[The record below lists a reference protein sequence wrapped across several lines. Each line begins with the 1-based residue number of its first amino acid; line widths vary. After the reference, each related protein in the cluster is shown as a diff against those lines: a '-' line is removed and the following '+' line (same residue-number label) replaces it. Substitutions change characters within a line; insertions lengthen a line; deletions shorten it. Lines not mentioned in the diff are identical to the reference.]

1 MKKTTLFR
9 KYLEDREILL
19 APIAHDALG
28 GLIAERAG
36 FKCVISAG
44 FANSASLFAKPDVQ
58 LLTLNDAVDAAWRLA
73 DAVTVPVFGDAD
85 NGYGGTTN
93 TARAIRSFEKAGV
106 VGVLLEDQTFPK
118 RCGHMAGKSIVPM
131 EEYLAKIKAAVD
143 ARQDSEFTIVA
154 RTDALALNG
163 MDEALERLHR
173 AIELGANGAFV
184 EAPRTRD
191 EMRLAASLPVP
202 TLANIHLAGRTP
214 VLPAGELQELG
225 FAIVAYPAVQSMAI
239 AHHLLGVMHDLLKR
253 GDVNDVG
260 DRMLNFDQFTDLIGL
275 PQLRSSEE
283 TYARLAQEVAGKLSS
298 VR

>member
-93 TARAIRSFEKAGV
+93 IAWLYHPT
-106 VGVLLEDQTFPK
+106 
-118 RCGHMAGKSIVPM
+118 
-131 EEYLAKIKAAVD
+131 
-143 ARQDSEFTIVA
+143 
-154 RTDALALNG
+154 
-163 MDEALERLHR
+163 
-173 AIELGANGAFV
+173 
-184 EAPRTRD
+184 RTR
-191 EMRLAASLPVP
+191 
-202 TLANIHLAGRTP
+202 
-214 VLPAGELQELG
+214 
-225 FAIVAYPAVQSMAI
+225 
-239 AHHLLGVMHDLLKR
+239 
-253 GDVNDVG
+253 
-260 DRMLNFDQFTDLIGL
+260 
-275 PQLRSSEE
+275 
-283 TYARLAQEVAGKLSS
+283 
-298 VR
+298 